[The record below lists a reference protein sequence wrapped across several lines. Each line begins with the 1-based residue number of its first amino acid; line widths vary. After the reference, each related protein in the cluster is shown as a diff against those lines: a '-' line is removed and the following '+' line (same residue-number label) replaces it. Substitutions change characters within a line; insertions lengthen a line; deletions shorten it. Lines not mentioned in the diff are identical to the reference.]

1 MNNFKIYQLLKKN
14 ILYII
19 ILLII
24 SAVYIFY
31 ISNRNTEIL
40 KVTISINEKD
50 LINYNFI
57 NIFSD
62 MRMKTKKYDFIFT
75 NSDYLESF
83 TEYTTNKSLTTLIV
97 HKYAKYLNRKLED
110 YQKKISK
117 ITNVKFDNIAIV
129 IEDDFNYLN
138 VIINVYTNNVEE
150 MVNFLNEEVSK
161 MEINIFENLK
171 HDLNLNYSFYQNEL
185 ENSSKLLELYNKIV
199 DDDTIL
205 NKKAKE
211 ISTSINS
218 NLLFDNSK
226 KQIELIE
233 LENFFNKTKFKIDK
247 IKNSIFKKIDN
258 NYSIVTKKEYRIIDS
273 IFYLILFSI
282 FFPIFISYIVN
293 LFYKNS
299 K

>member
-24 SAVYIFY
+24 SAVYVFY
-31 ISNRNTEIL
+31 ISNRNTEIS

-50 LINYNFI
+50 LINYNFV

-62 MRMKTKKYDFIFT
+62 LRMKTKKYDFIFT

-83 TEYTTNKSLTTLIV
+83 TESTTNRSLTALIV

-117 ITNVKFDNIAIV
+117 TTNVKFDNIATV
-129 IEDDFNYLN
+129 IEDEFNYLN
-138 VIINVYTNNVEE
+138 VTINVYTNNVEE

-171 HDLNLNYSFYQNEL
+171 HDLNLNYSFYENEL
-185 ENSSKLLELYNKIV
+185 ENSRKLLELYSKIV
-199 DDDTIL
+199 GDDTNL
-205 NKKAKE
+205 DKKAKE
-211 ISTSINS
+211 ISTTINS
-218 NLLFDNSK
+218 NLLYDNSK

-233 LENFFNKTKFKIDK
+233 LENFFNKTKFKIDN

-258 NYSIVTKKEYRIIDS
+258 NYSVVTKKEYRIIDS

-282 FFPIFISYIVN
+282 FFPLFISYIIN
-293 LFYKNS
+293 LFYKDS

>member
-1 MNNFKIYQLLKKN
+1 MNNFKIHQLLKKN

-24 SAVYIFY
+24 SAVYVFY
-31 ISNRNTEIL
+31 ISNRNTEIS

-83 TEYTTNKSLTTLIV
+83 TEYTNNRKLTTLMV

-110 YQKKISK
+110 YQKKISR
-117 ITNVKFDNIAIV
+117 ITNVKFDNIATV

-161 MEINIFENLK
+161 MEINMCENLK
-171 HDLNLNYSFYQNEL
+171 NDLNLNYSFYQNEL
-185 ENSSKLLELYNKIV
+185 ENSTKLLELYNKID
-199 DDDTIL
+199 DDDTIFD
-205 NKKAKE
+205 KKAKE
-211 ISTSINS
+211 ISTSIYT

-226 KQIELIE
+226 KKIELIE
-233 LENFFNKTKFKIDK
+233 LENYFNKTKFKIDN

-258 NYSIVTKKEYRIIDS
+258 NYSITTKKEYRIIDT

-282 FFPIFISYIVN
+282 FFPIFISYFIN
-293 LFYKNS
+293 LFYKDP

>member
-24 SAVYIFY
+24 SAVYVFY
-31 ISNRNTEIL
+31 ISNRNTEIS

-50 LINYNFI
+50 LINYNFV

-62 MRMKTKKYDFIFT
+62 LRMKTKKYDFIFT

-83 TEYTTNKSLTTLIV
+83 TESTTNRSLTALIV

-117 ITNVKFDNIAIV
+117 TTNVKFDNIATV
-129 IEDDFNYLN
+129 IEDEFNYLN

-171 HDLNLNYSFYQNEL
+171 HDLNLNYSFYENEL
-185 ENSSKLLELYNKIV
+185 ENSRKLLELYSKIV
-199 DDDTIL
+199 GDDTNL
-205 NKKAKE
+205 DKKAKE
-211 ISTSINS
+211 ISTTINS
-218 NLLFDNSK
+218 NLLYDNSK

-233 LENFFNKTKFKIDK
+233 LENFFNKTKFKIDN

-258 NYSIVTKKEYRIIDS
+258 NYSVVTKKEYRIIDS

-282 FFPIFISYIVN
+282 FFPLFISYIIN
-293 LFYKNS
+293 LFYKDS